1 MTMYVTPDQITAANK
16 AGVETLLGLAHANFA
31 AFEKIAALNFNATK
45 AAFEDA
51 ISHTKAVLNVKDVQ
65 ELVNLNVAAAQPSL
79 EKAITYSRSVYEV
92 TSGSQAELTKFLEG
106 QANEYNRNV
115 VGLLDKFAKNAPA
128 GSDVA
133 VAAVKSA
140 LAAANTAYDSMTK
153 VAKQATEIAEANFAA
168 ATAATKDAVERKVA
182 LAPQDCSIEKG
193 PGFARGLFHWR
204 ALNALRARKRPLR
217 TCRPPRPRRGGG
229 PRWRARL
236 PPVHRARRVRCGGAR
251 RPRPCAGGCTPSDR
265 DSAIPLRP
273 SAA

>member
-1 MTMYVTPDQITAANK
+1 MYVTPDQITAANK
-16 AGVETLLGLAHANFA
+16 AGVETLLGLAHSNFA

-45 AAFEDA
+45 TAFEDA
-51 ISHTKAVLNVKDVQ
+51 ISHTKALLNVKDVQ

-79 EKAITYSRSVYEV
+79 EKAISYSRSVYEV
-92 TSGSQAELTKFLEG
+92 TSGTQAELTKFLES

-168 ATAATKDAVERKVA
+168 ATAATKDVVK
-182 LAPQDCSIEKG
+182 K
-193 PGFARGLFHWR
+193 
-204 ALNALRARKRPLR
+204 K
-217 TCRPPRPRRGGG
+217 
-229 PRWRARL
+229 
-236 PPVHRARRVRCGGAR
+236 
-251 RPRPCAGGCTPSDR
+251 
-265 DSAIPLRP
+265 
-273 SAA
+273 AA